1 MLFGRTRE
9 PPSEPGCGR
18 VVVLANVLRVTG
30 TLAVPDAVDYWRGL
44 YDLLWRFA
52 CGDRFVREHVD
63 VCNRGR
69 GPGLGWYIS
78 AVVHAAIPRR

>member
-1 MLFGRTRE
+1 MVRDG
-9 PPSEPGCGR
+9 
-18 VVVLANVLRVTG
+18 
-30 TLAVPDAVDYWRGL
+30 VDYWRGL